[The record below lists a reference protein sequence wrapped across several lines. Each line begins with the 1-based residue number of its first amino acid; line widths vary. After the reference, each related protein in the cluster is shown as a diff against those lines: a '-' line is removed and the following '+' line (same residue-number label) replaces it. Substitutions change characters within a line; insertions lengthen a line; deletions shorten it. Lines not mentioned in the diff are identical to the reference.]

1 MFDLQSKTS
10 ALTAT
15 QTLGVVRILF
25 DNAQECN
32 DPAIKLALC
41 TSADWYLGG
50 MKQLVKRPAA
60 TTTKNNNEDR
70 EQTVREEIASA
81 FLDHANLVADLG
93 HANLAMK
100 SRSRA
105 EKWG

>member
-1 MFDLQSKTS
+1 MFELHAKT
-10 ALTAT
+10 ATLTAT
-15 QTLGVVRILF
+15 QVLEVVHILF
-25 DNAQECN
+25 DNARECR

-41 TSADWYLGG
+41 TSADGYLGG
-50 MKQLVKRPAA
+50 MKQLVKRPA
-60 TTTKNNNEDR
+60 TTNNNDDG

>member
-1 MFDLQSKTS
+1 MFGSHSKTT

-15 QTLGVVRILF
+15 QTLEVVRILF
-25 DNAQECN
+25 DNARECK

-41 TSADWYLGG
+41 TSADGYLGG
-50 MKQLVKRPAA
+50 MKQLVKRPA
-60 TTTKNNNEDR
+60 TTNNNDDG

-93 HANLAMK
+93 NASQAVN
-100 SRSRA
+100 SRRRA